1 MVDAWKR
8 GLESYNVFFLS
19 FFFKRRIYPF
29 VDLGKLKL
37 RH

>member
-8 GLESYNVFFLS
+8 GLESYVFFLS